1 MPGAFGPSVRPG
13 GPEGLPAEL
22 PGVADL
28 PETLDRRGA
37 VDLHDRNV
45 EPWVRLAILLLFAG
59 FCAAGVANVF
69 GQKTSETRENGRAAD
84 LEVEAPSASRGGLI
98 YQVRFRVQAHRDLAE
113 PALVLDPGWFEGLT
127 INTFQPDPA
136 EWGHRDG
143 RNVLLYGPVAAGEQL
158 VARLQFQVNPTAI
171 GRREQ
176 GVALED
182 GGEVLLRLDHGMTIF
197 P

>member
-1 MPGAFGPSVRPG
+1 V
-13 GPEGLPAEL
+13 
-22 PGVADL
+22 
-28 PETLDRRGA
+28 
-37 VDLHDRNV
+37 
-45 EPWVRLAILLLFAG
+45 VRLAILLVFAA
-59 FCAAGVANVF
+59 FCVAGIANVF
-69 GQKTSETRENGRAAD
+69 GQKTSETRETGQAAD

-98 YQVRFRVQAHRDLAE
+98 YQVRFRVQARRDLAE

-136 EWGHRDG
+136 EWEHRDG
-143 RNVLLYGPVAAGEQL
+143 RNVLVYGPVASGEKL
-158 VARLQFQVNPTAI
+158 VARLQFQVNPTAV

-182 GGEVLLRLDHGMTIF
+182 GGEVLLRLDRHMTIF